1 MKPIRATLQA
11 VTMNAGE
18 HPLSGALR
26 GLAGVSP
33 SPDPMTATLEFAG
46 AHGPIRIEVPATA
59 VPRLVD
65 TREPNRMSEVRY
77 EVTIRRLRKAPRRK
91 EKR

>member
-11 VTMNAGE
+11 VTMNSAG
-18 HPLSGALR
+18 LG

-33 SPDPMTATLEFAG
+33 EPMTATLEFAG

-59 VPRLVD
+59 VPGLVD
-65 TREPNRMSEVRY
+65 TREPNTMSEARY
-77 EVTIRRLRKAPRRK
+77 EVTIRRLRKAPRK
-91 EKR
+91 AKR

>member
-11 VTMNAGE
+11 VTMNA
-18 HPLSGALR
+18 A
-26 GLAGVSP
+26 GLPFDGVAGVSP
-33 SPDPMTATLEFAG
+33 EPMSATLEFAG

-59 VPRLVD
+59 VQGLVD

-77 EVTIRRLRKAPRRK
+77 EVTIRRLRKAPQK
-91 EKR
+91 GKR

>member
-11 VTMNAGE
+11 VTMNACE
-18 HPLSGALR
+18 VPTASGML
-26 GLAGVSP
+26 GVVAFEP
-33 SPDPMTATLEFAG
+33 AMTATLEFAG

-59 VPRLVD
+59 VSELVD

-77 EVTIRRLRKAPRRK
+77 EVTIRRLRKAPRK
-91 EKR
+91 AKR

>member
-11 VTMNAGE
+11 VTMNAGGR
-18 HPLSGALR
+18 PVSGII
-26 GLAGVSP
+26 GVS
-33 SPDPMTATLEFAG
+33 SEPMTATMEFAG

-59 VPRLVD
+59 VSGLTDVLPD
-65 TREPNRMSEVRY
+65 PSSMSEVRY

-91 EKR
+91 RENR